1 MEKEEKIVSMFNQIA
16 PTYDRANRAMSL
28 GVDLAW
34 RKSACKIVYKKTA
47 QKEISIADIACGT
60 GDMMG
65 VWQEMAAKF
74 DKEIVS
80 LVGVDPSS
88 GMLEVAKKKFPQFK
102 FIEALADNTTLGSGI
117 ADILSISYGIRN
129 IPKRKE
135 SLREFNRVLKNG
147 GHLVV
152 LEFAKNDRK
161 SFISKFREFYLKN
174 IVPRVGAFI
183 SKNRAAYEYLPNSI
197 DNFLDKNS
205 FCDELKECGF
215 ELELVKGYS
224 FDIST
229 LFLAKKVKNI

>member
-34 RKSACKIVYKKTA
+34 RRSACKIVYKKTT

-135 SLREFNRVLKNG
+135 SLREFNRVLKNS

-152 LEFAKNDRK
+152 LEFAKNDKK

-183 SKNRAAYEYLPNSI
+183 SKNRAAYEYLPDSI
-197 DNFLDKNS
+197 ENFLDKDS